1 MEKPDYTAAE
11 QQLNRA
17 RDVLGLVNDPRLHA
31 PERWQWMLSMGRL
44 AMMQKKYD
52 EAEQYYKKA
61 LELRQSGDKDAA
73 EMAVTLAELGKLHA
87 ERKRFDLARDEAA
100 RSLAIYQKNFKKVAS
115 PQVRVR
121 PFDASLGSTSLRG
134 QGFLVGRTG
143 GKVIRESC

>member
-1 MEKPDYTAAE
+1 
-11 QQLNRA
+11 
-17 RDVLGLVNDPRLHA
+17 
-31 PERWQWMLSMGRL
+31 MLSMGRL

-134 QGFLVGRTG
+134 QGFLVGRTS